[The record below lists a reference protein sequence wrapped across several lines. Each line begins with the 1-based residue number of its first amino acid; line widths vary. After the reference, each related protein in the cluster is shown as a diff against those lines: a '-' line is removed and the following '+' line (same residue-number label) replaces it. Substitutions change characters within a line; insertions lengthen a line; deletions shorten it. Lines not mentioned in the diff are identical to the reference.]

1 LTAIT
6 DKSPKDTFQVDLNAL
21 VTLQLIHT
29 WLIRAMQLKRMKTI
43 VMLVK
48 MHEVKLWLTQTLTEF
63 VLAAQNLAC

>member
-1 LTAIT
+1 
-6 DKSPKDTFQVDLNAL
+6 
-21 VTLQLIHT
+21 
-29 WLIRAMQLKRMKTI
+29 MQLKRMKTI